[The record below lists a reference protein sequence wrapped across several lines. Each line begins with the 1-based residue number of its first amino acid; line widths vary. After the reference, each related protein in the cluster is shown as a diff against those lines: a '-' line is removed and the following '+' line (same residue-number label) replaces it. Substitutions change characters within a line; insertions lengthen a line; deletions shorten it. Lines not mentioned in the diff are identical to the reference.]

1 MQKIELVDPDDEAY
15 AEFSDNF
22 TAYNADNSTWDWQ
35 SYSCVVR
42 SEGRIVAGGRGV
54 INMGA
59 LEIRGL
65 WVDENLR
72 GRGAGAKVLQA
83 IEDEARKRGATR
95 AMLFTFSWQAEEFYQ
110 RMGYKKFS
118 QFDFPD
124 GPQRIDMK
132 KEL

>member
-1 MQKIELVDPDDEAY
+1 
-15 AEFSDNF
+15 
-22 TAYNADNSTWDWQ
+22 
-35 SYSCVVR
+35 
-42 SEGRIVAGGRGV
+42 
-54 INMGA
+54 MGA

-72 GRGAGAKVLQA
+72 GRGTGARILKA
-83 IEDEARKRGATR
+83 IEDEARRRGATR

-110 RMGYKKFS
+110 RMGYRKFA

-132 KEL
+132 KEF